1 MWNRSSHRGS
11 KRSSTPFDTLLQGTI
26 PYAVFERSAVE
37 GDGGL
42 GGDEETTAMCEGL
55 CRKTGTAAVEGG
67 TVALPKGNYGGSMR
81 LERAAGAKCHPS
93 IYIYLCYS
101 CPTDT
106 PAPGDCLSAVGFATA
121 VGQLA
126 CISPSRQTLAAMAT
140 LACVHHPCRRPAA
153 GRDTETSL
161 DHNNPPLISL

>member
-1 MWNRSSHRGS
+1 
-11 KRSSTPFDTLLQGTI
+11 
-26 PYAVFERSAVE
+26 
-37 GDGGL
+37 
-42 GGDEETTAMCEGL
+42 MCEGL

-126 CISPSRQTLAAMAT
+126 CTSPSRQTLAAMAT

-153 GRDTETSL
+153 
-161 DHNNPPLISL
+161 